1 MLWLWTEKLSR
12 KVCRLWSY
20 WVWQIIQSLKCIMFP
35 LQDVEWADM
44 QAIVLNFCNI
54 ESLNLL
60 LSGLRP
66 IDKLWVK
73 TICTQA
79 EKIWH

>member
-1 MLWLWTEKLSR
+1 
-12 KVCRLWSY
+12 
-20 WVWQIIQSLKCIMFP
+20 MFP

-44 QAIVLNFCNI
+44 QTIVLNFCNI

-66 IDKLWVK
+66 INKLCVK
-73 TICTQA
+73 TVCTQA
-79 EKIWH
+79 QKI